1 MGLARPVPV
10 PGDVAE
16 GSGRRI
22 VLREL
27 ILSPRKVEVWEW
39 CRRRSEELNGVSLE
53 VCLIAVYMAPWG
65 FSTEYKKISK
75 HFLKNPDEITAIN
88 FFHGIKPLI

>member
-1 MGLARPVPV
+1 MLVQSQCL
-10 PGDVAE
+10 PGDAAG

-27 ILSPRKVEVWEW
+27 ILSPRKVEVWDW
-39 CRRRSEELNGVSLE
+39 CRRRSEKLNGVSLE

-65 FSTEYKKISK
+65 FFY
-75 HFLKNPDEITAIN
+75 
-88 FFHGIKPLI
+88 